1 MRNAE
6 CGVKNREWGFTL
18 IELIVVIVILLILS
32 AVIAPKITN
41 VITGTRINTAARK
54 IASDIRYA
62 QSLAISAQTTYG
74 VIFNPNPTNTY
85 SLYQNTSATIITN
98 PFSGGLYTVQL
109 NTGEYDGI
117 TIWGSGSS
125 EVKFDSL
132 GSPTLGGGS
141 SVIISN
147 NGAAPTRAITV
158 AANTG
163 KVSIN

>member
-32 AVIAPKITN
+32 AVIAPKITD

-109 NTGEYDGI
+109 NTGEYDGV
-117 TIWGSGSS
+117 TINGSY

-147 NGAAPTRAITV
+147 NGAAPTRTITV